1 MTLFDRALDFV
12 LQHEGG
18 SQLTQDPHD
27 PGGTTRFGISQ
38 RAYPH
43 EDILNLT
50 EARAR
55 EIYQR
60 DFWAPLFCADYS
72 WPLAL
77 ALFDTAVNCGVG
89 AAIRLGQKAAGV
101 EIDGQVGPKTR
112 AAWQASPR
120 RIASALLAERC
131 VHYASL
137 PTVGRFGRGW
147 FTRVLDCAL
156 AGAS

>member
-1 MTLFDRALDFV
+1 MTTFDRALAFV
-12 LQHEGG
+12 LEHEGG
-18 SQLTQDPHD
+18 ATLTEDPRD
-27 PGGTTRFGISQ
+27 PGGRTRYGISQ

-43 EDILNLT
+43 ENIIALT
-50 EARAR
+50 ADRAR

-60 DFWAPLFCADYS
+60 DYWAPLFCADYG

-101 EIDGQVGPKTR
+101 EVDGVVGPKTR

-120 RIASALLAERC
+120 TIAAALLAERC

-147 FTRVLDCAL
+147 FTRVLDCAVS
-156 AGAS
+156 GAS